1 MLRGTNQEFGRP
13 YNRRIVLETI
23 RLKGPVSRADIARE
37 VSLSAQT
44 VSNIIRELE
53 DGGFLKSRREKPT
66 RRGQPATMLEID
78 GRGGYAIG
86 LQLTPGHAGA
96 IAVDLAGERVAQVE
110 TRMPSDTQGVLST
123 AADLAGRMRAACG
136 SGRVLGLGVAMPG
149 PFDVEPMS
157 HAGSTTIEALRGVP
171 LRQTFAGLTG
181 LPVFIGMDG
190 GAAALGERQFGAGA
204 GLSDFFYVFFS
215 AGLGGA
221 TISDRAL
228 WSGSHGNAGELGHMM
243 AVPDGDPCPCG
254 ARGCLERYV
263 SLDALR
269 RRFQAQGLDPE
280 GVPFCGDG
288 GGPLHPVV
296 EAWIADAAPIL
307 ARAVAAVENLLDP
320 ATIIVGGALPCA
332 VLDRLLG
339 AMEPLPPSVAQR
351 RNRAL
356 PRIMRSAL
364 GSDAAL
370 LGAAVLAFNGVLSPR
385 FGLLFEGDA
394 GSAPDPIVARQTRA
408 APLLQ
413 TAARSA

>member
-23 RLKGPVSRADIARE
+23 RLMGPVSRADIARE

-86 LQLTPGHAGA
+86 VQLTPLHAGA
-96 IAVDLAGERVAQVE
+96 MAVDLAGDRVAQVE
-110 TRMPSDTQGVLST
+110 ARMPSDTEGVLST
-123 AADLAGRMRAACG
+123 AADLVGRMRAACG
-136 SGRVLGLGVAMPG
+136 TGRVLGLGIAMPG

-171 LRQTFAGLTG
+171 LRETFAGLTG

-204 GLSDFFYVFFS
+204 ALSDFFYVFFS

-221 TISDRAL
+221 TIADRSL
-228 WSGSHGNAGELGHMM
+228 WTGAHGNAGELGHMVV
-243 AVPDGDPCPCG
+243 VPGGDPCPCG
-254 ARGCLERYV
+254 NRGCLERYV

-269 RRFQAQGLDPE
+269 RRFVAAGIDPE
-280 GVPFCGDG
+280 SDRLDAKDG
-288 GGPLHPVV
+288 SVHPVV
-296 EAWIADAAPIL
+296 EAWISDAAPLL
-307 ARAVAAVENLLDP
+307 ARAVAVVENLLDP
-320 ATIIVGGALPCA
+320 STIIVGGSLPPSI
-332 VLDRLLG
+332 LDRLLA
-339 AMEPLPPSVAQR
+339 AMEPLPPSVGQR

-356 PRIMRSAL
+356 PRITRSAL
-364 GSDAAL
+364 GADAAL

-394 GSAPDPIVARQTRA
+394 GSSPDPIVAPLPRVA
-408 APLLQ
+408 ALLQ
-413 TAARSA
+413 KAS